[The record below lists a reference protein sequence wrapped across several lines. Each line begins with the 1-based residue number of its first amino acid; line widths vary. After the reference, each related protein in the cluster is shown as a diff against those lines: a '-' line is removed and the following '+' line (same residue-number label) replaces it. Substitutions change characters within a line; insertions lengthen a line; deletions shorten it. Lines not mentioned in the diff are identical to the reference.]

1 MSRRRLSV
9 VVATG
14 ALALAALAGCQV
26 EPGNAAFVGD
36 STFSQSAMDDIVK
49 QLEADGA
56 QLSADDQIGIR
67 QQIVTDQVFVDVASR
82 YATEKGLGDPD
93 VDAESTAAKYGL
105 PPSNSFV
112 LLEARTTA
120 YQQLLT
126 EKAKARKP
134 TEADLHSVYDA
145 LVKQGTTSAPYDKVM
160 QQLHQQDGFDQ
171 AVVVRQELLDAI
183 PRYNVRVNPMYDAQ
197 FDLFDVQT
205 QTGSIPVV
213 LLPLAGKD
221 SGSVVH
227 DVTTQ

>member
-1 MSRRRLSV
+1 MPRRRLSV

-49 QLEADGA
+49 QVEADGA
-56 QLSADDQIGIR
+56 KLSADDQIGIR
-67 QQIVTDQVFVDVASR
+67 QEIVADEVFVDVASR
-82 YATEKGLGDPD
+82 YATEKGLGAPD
-93 VDAESTAAKYGL
+93 IDAQSTAAQYGL
-105 PPSNSFV
+105 PPNNPFV
-112 LLEARTTA
+112 LLTARTAA

-126 EKAKARKP
+126 DKAKASKP
-134 TEADLHSVYDA
+134 TEADLHDVYDA

-160 QQLHQQDGFDQ
+160 QQLHEQDGFDQ
-171 AVVVRQELLDAI
+171 AVVVRHELLDAI
-183 PRYNVRVNPMYDAQ
+183 PRYNVRINPMYDGQ
-197 FDLFDVQT
+197 FDLFDVKT
-205 QTGSIPVV
+205 QTGSVPVV

-227 DVTTQ
+227 DINTQ